1 MAMNLA
7 KETFSTERKYFEAGT
22 DIHVTTAVKP
32 AAAALEAHAPVI
44 LGDDGKVKAVT
55 SADLTDLSGLYGIT
69 ADSVNAAED
78 DAVILLTGEYF
89 ADSLALEG
97 GVTADKLETAFRN
110 IGIFLK

>member
-22 DIHVTTAVKP
+22 DIRVTTSVKP

-44 LGDDGKVKAVT
+44 LDDDGKVKAVAST
-55 SADLTDLSGLYGIT
+55 DLTDLSGLYGIT
-69 ADSVNAAED
+69 ADSVEAADD
-78 DAVILLTGEYF
+78 DAVILLTCEYF
-89 ADSLALEG
+89 ADALVLEEG
-97 GVTADKLETAFRN
+97 VEAADLETAFRN

>member
-22 DIHVTTAVKP
+22 DIRVTTAVKP

-44 LGDDGKVKAVT
+44 LGDGGKVKTVT

-69 ADSVNAAED
+69 ADSVEAADD

-89 ADSLALEG
+89 ADALVLEEG
-97 GVTADKLETAFRN
+97 VEAADLETAFRN

>member
-22 DIHVTTAVKP
+22 DIRVTTAVKP
-32 AAAALEAHAPVI
+32 AAAALGAHAPVI

-69 ADSVNAAED
+69 ADRDRKSTRLNSSH
-78 DAVILLTGEYF
+78 I
-89 ADSLALEG
+89 
-97 GVTADKLETAFRN
+97 
-110 IGIFLK
+110 